1 MLAWPT
7 SQPPTSTCWAL
18 RHQSST
24 SQASSQLSEQW
35 WLAAVLAAEA
45 VAGAVGGFKKQ
56 QDVHGHDEGVGCL
69 PAKVT
74 ASSPAPLIVQKP
86 LFQLL
91 GW

>member
-1 MLAWPT
+1 
-7 SQPPTSTCWAL
+7 
-18 RHQSST
+18 
-24 SQASSQLSEQW
+24 
-35 WLAAVLAAEA
+35 VLAAEA